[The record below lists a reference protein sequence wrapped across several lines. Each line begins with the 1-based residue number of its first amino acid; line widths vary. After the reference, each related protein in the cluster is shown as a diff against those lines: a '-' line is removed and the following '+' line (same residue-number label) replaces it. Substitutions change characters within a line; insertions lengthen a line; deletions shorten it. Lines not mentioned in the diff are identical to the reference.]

1 MKDMATHP
9 SGLMALG
16 WGWRVA
22 FITAA
27 PAYVL
32 PARSA
37 LPRPLTPQQRIPIAA
52 TVTASTAL
60 PRDLDS
66 MPSSVAA
73 VLAPLAGRRVAVA
86 MSGGVDSSV
95 VAALAAAAG
104 CDTVGITLQLYDQG
118 AAARRPGACCAGADI
133 RDARAVAD
141 RLGIAHYVVD
151 MESRFREA
159 VIDHFVDAYARGH
172 TPVPCVECNRTVK
185 FTDLIALARD
195 LGVEAVLTGHY
206 VQRIAGPDGA
216 ELHRGIDPGKDQS
229 YFLWTTTQNQLDYL
243 RFPLGGLAK
252 AETRALA
259 EAFGLVVAAKPD
271 SQDICFVPGG
281 DYAAVVEKIRPEL
294 AAPGDIVD
302 VAGRVLGR
310 HNGIHRFTVGQR
322 RGLELGG
329 QAEPLYVVGIDA
341 AQGRVIAGPRRALAV
356 AAVQLD
362 GVNRLGPV
370 DGPLMVK
377 VRSMAPL
384 AEARI
389 DGDLLRFAEPQ
400 YGVAPGQAAVAYVG
414 DRLVAGG
421 TMVATLAAEPGLIPA

>member
-1 MKDMATHP
+1 MTDA
-9 SGLMALG
+9 A
-16 WGWRVA
+16 A
-22 FITAA
+22 FPLDLAQM
-27 PAYVL
+27 PAS
-32 PARSA
+32 AR
-37 LPRPLTPQQRIPIAA
+37 
-52 TVTASTAL
+52 
-60 PRDLDS
+60 
-66 MPSSVAA
+66 A
-73 VLAPLAGRRVAVA
+73 VLAPLAARRVAVA

-133 RDARAVAD
+133 RDARAVAE
-141 RLGIAHYVVD
+141 RLGIAHYVID

-159 VIDHFVDAYARGH
+159 VIDNFVESYARGL

-195 LGVEAVLTGHY
+195 LGAEALLTGHY
-206 VQRIAGPDGA
+206 VQRLDGPDGA
-216 ELHRGIDPGKDQS
+216 ELHRGADPTKDQS
-229 YFLWTTTQNQLDYL
+229 YFLWTTTQAQLDYL

-252 AETRALA
+252 AETRAMA

-302 VAGRVLGR
+302 AAGHVLGR

-341 AQGRVIAGPRRALAV
+341 SRNRVIAGPRRALAV
-356 AAVQLD
+356 SAVRLE
-362 GVNRLGPV
+362 GANLLGPV

-384 AEARI
+384 ASGWL
-389 DGDLLRFAEPQ
+389 DGDMLHFAEPQ
-400 YGVAPGQAAVAYVG
+400 FGVAPGQAAVAYVG

-421 TMVATLAAEPGLIPA
+421 TMVATVAAEPGLIPA

>member
-1 MKDMATHP
+1 MHVPA
-9 SGLMALG
+9 SIL
-16 WGWRVA
+16 
-22 FITAA
+22 A
-27 PAYVL
+27 PA
-32 PARSA
+32 
-37 LPRPLTPQQRIPIAA
+37 AA
-52 TVTASTAL
+52 H
-60 PRDLDS
+60 
-66 MPSSVAA
+66 A

-95 VAALAAAAG
+95 VAALAHAAG
-104 CDTVGITLQLYDQG
+104 CDVVGITLQLYDSG

-141 RLGIAHYVVD
+141 RLGITHFVVD
-151 MESRFREA
+151 MESRFRNS
-159 VIDHFVDAYARGH
+159 VIDAFVDAYAAGR

-185 FTDLIALARD
+185 FTDLLALSRD
-195 LGVEAVLTGHY
+195 LGAEALLTGHY
-206 VQRIAGPDGA
+206 VQRLEGAGGA
-216 ELHRGIDPGKDQS
+216 ELHRGGDHGKDQS
-229 YFLWTTTQNQLDYL
+229 YFLWTTTQAQLDYL
-243 RFPLGGLAK
+243 RFPLGALAK

-259 EAFGLVVAAKPD
+259 EAFGLGVAAKPD

-281 DYAAVVEKIRPEL
+281 DYAAVVERIRPDL
-294 AAPGDIVD
+294 AQPGDIVD
-302 VAGRVLGR
+302 AGGVVIGR

-329 QAEPLYVVGIDA
+329 QAEPLYVIGIDA
-341 AQGRVIAGPRRALAV
+341 AAGRVIAGPRRALAV

-362 GVNRLGPV
+362 GINRLGAC

-384 AEARI
+384 APARLV
-389 DGDLLRFAEPQ
+389 GDVVQFDASQ

-421 TMVATLAAEPGLIPA
+421 TIAATMGAVQTA

>member
-1 MKDMATHP
+1 
-9 SGLMALG
+9 
-16 WGWRVA
+16 
-22 FITAA
+22 
-27 PAYVL
+27 
-32 PARSA
+32 
-37 LPRPLTPQQRIPIAA
+37 
-52 TVTASTAL
+52 
-60 PRDLDS
+60 
-66 MPSSVAA
+66 
-73 VLAPLAGRRVAVA
+73 

-133 RDARAVAD
+133 RDARAVAE
-141 RLGIAHYVVD
+141 RLGIAHYVID

-159 VIDHFVDAYARGH
+159 VIDNFVESYARGL

-195 LGVEAVLTGHY
+195 LGAEALLTGHY
-206 VQRIAGPDGA
+206 VQRLESPGGA
-216 ELHRGIDPGKDQS
+216 ELHRGADPTKDQS
-229 YFLWTTTQNQLDYL
+229 YFLWTTTQAQLDYL

-252 AETRALA
+252 AETRAMA

-302 VAGRVLGR
+302 AAGHVLGR

-341 AQGRVIAGPRRALAV
+341 SRNRVIAGPRRALAV
-356 AAVQLD
+356 S
-362 GVNRLGPV
+362 GVRLEGSNLLGPV

-384 AEARI
+384 ASGWL
-389 DGDLLRFAEPQ
+389 DGDMLRFAEPQ
-400 YGVAPGQAAVAYVG
+400 FGVAPGQAAVAYVG

-421 TMVATLAAEPGLIPA
+421 TMVATVAAEPSLIPA

>member
-1 MKDMATHP
+1 M
-9 SGLMALG
+9 
-16 WGWRVA
+16 RA
-22 FITAA
+22 FLDIPAA
-27 PAYVL
+27 A
-32 PARSA
+32 
-37 LPRPLTPQQRIPIAA
+37 
-52 TVTASTAL
+52 
-60 PRDLDS
+60 
-66 MPSSVAA
+66 AA

-95 VAALAAAAG
+95 VAALAHAAG
-104 CDTVGITLQLYDQG
+104 CDALGITLQLYDQG

-141 RLGIAHYVVD
+141 RLGIPHYVVD

-159 VIDHFVDAYARGH
+159 VIDNFVDAYAKGR

-195 LGVEAVLTGHY
+195 LGAEALLTGHY
-206 VQRIAGPDGA
+206 VQRIDGLQGA
-216 ELHRGIDPGKDQS
+216 ELHRGADPTKDQS
-229 YFLWTTTQNQLDYL
+229 YFLWTTTAAQLDYL

-252 AETRALA
+252 TETRALA
-259 EAFGLVVAAKPD
+259 QAFDLVVAAKPD

-281 DYAAVVEKIRPEL
+281 DYAAVVERIRPEL
-294 AAPGDIVD
+294 AHPGDITD
-302 VAGRVLGR
+302 AAGTVLGR

-341 AQGRVIAGPRRALAV
+341 EANRVIAGPRRALAV
-356 AAVQLD
+356 A
-362 GVNRLGPV
+362 GVRLEGLNCLGPT

-384 AEARI
+384 APAW
-389 DGDLLRFAEPQ
+389 LRGETLTFEEPQ
-400 YGVAPGQAAVAYVG
+400 YGVAPGQAAVAYIG
-414 DRLVAGG
+414 NRLVAGA
-421 TMVATLAAEPGLIPA
+421 TMASTISSELVALPT

>member
-1 MKDMATHP
+1 MAI
-9 SGLMALG
+9 
-16 WGWRVA
+16 
-22 FITAA
+22 ITAA
-27 PAYVL
+27 PAHAL
-32 PARSA
+32 RCARH
-37 LPRPLTPQQRIPIAA
+37 LTARGHIPIAA
-52 TVTASTAL
+52 AVTAAAAF
-60 PRDLDS
+60 PFDPAR
-66 MPSSVAA
+66 MPASVAA

-104 CDTVGITLQLYDQG
+104 CDAVGITLQLYDQG

-133 RDARAVAD
+133 RDARAVAE
-141 RLGIAHYVVD
+141 RLGIAHFVVD

-159 VIDHFVDAYARGH
+159 VIDNFVDFYARGL

-185 FTDLIALARD
+185 FTDLISLARD
-195 LGVEAVLTGHY
+195 LGAEALLTGHY
-206 VQRIAGPDGA
+206 VQRLDGPDGA
-216 ELHRGIDPGKDQS
+216 ELHRGADAGKDQS
-229 YFLWTTTQNQLDYL
+229 YFLWTTTQGQLDYL

-259 EAFGLVVAAKPD
+259 EAFGLAVAAKPD

-294 AAPGDIVD
+294 ALPGDIVD
-302 VAGRVLGR
+302 AAGSVLGR

-341 AQGRVIAGPRRALAV
+341 ARNRVIAGPRRALAV
-356 AAVQLD
+356 AAVRLE
-362 GVNRLGPV
+362 GANLLGPV
-370 DGPLMVK
+370 SGPLMVK

-384 AEARI
+384 APGWIE
-389 DGDLLRFAEPQ
+389 GETVRFAAPQ
-400 YGVAPGQAAVAYVG
+400 FGVAPGQAAVAYQG

-421 TMVATLAAEPGLIPA
+421 TMVATVAAEPALSEI

>member
-1 MKDMATHP
+1 MPA
-9 SGLMALG
+9 
-16 WGWRVA
+16 A
-22 FITAA
+22 FPLDLDA
-27 PAYVL
+27 L
-32 PARSA
+32 PAS
-37 LPRPLTPQQRIPIAA
+37 
-52 TVTASTAL
+52 V
-60 PRDLDS
+60 RD
-66 MPSSVAA
+66 

-104 CDTVGITLQLYDQG
+104 CHTVGITLQLYDQG

-133 RDARAVAD
+133 RDARTVAE
-141 RLGIAHYVVD
+141 RLGIAHYVID

-159 VIDHFVDAYARGH
+159 VIDNFVDSYAKGL

-195 LGVEAVLTGHY
+195 LGAEALLTGHY
-206 VQRIAGPDGA
+206 VQRIDGPDGA
-216 ELHRGIDPGKDQS
+216 ELHRGADPTKDQS
-229 YFLWTTTQNQLDYL
+229 YFLWTTTQGQLDYL

-252 AETRALA
+252 TETRALA
-259 EAFGLVVAAKPD
+259 EAFGLIVAAKPD

-294 AAPGDIVD
+294 ARPGEIVD
-302 VAGRVLGR
+302 IAGRVLGG

-329 QAEPLYVVGIDA
+329 QAEPLYVIGIDA
-341 AQGRVIAGPRRALAV
+341 AQNRVITGPRRALAV
-356 AAVQLD
+356 RAVQLD
-362 GVNRLGPV
+362 GANLLGPI

-384 AEARI
+384 AQGWIE
-389 DGDLLRFAEPQ
+389 GDMLRFAEPQ
-400 YGVAPGQAAVAYVG
+400 FGVAPGQAAVAYIG

-421 TMVATLAAEPGLIPA
+421 TMVATVAAEPGLIPA